1 MTATTRRLAGS
12 VALLAAFAAPAWA
25 RSRTVK
31 VKLGPFPIEA
41 KRDREMCQAFRIR
54 GVAGMEIVSWEA
66 RSRVSQGQSV
76 GSHHLVLYGYQG
88 RDASAFPASAEDN
101 SAGCAGFGP
110 SDFFTGRV
118 FLAGSGGERTCGKN
132 WTCSEASMPGDL
144 AQVIPGSADAPNDAF
159 VVINSHYFNGAPK
172 RGRGLVKVRLKL
184 APLAPGKRIVRQV
197 IHDGASRDIKVAPGA
212 IGPRVAS
219 SWQADGAPN
228 DATEGGANPTGD
240 VCIMT
245 LSTHMHKRG
254 TLFEIDYEQDGVTEE
269 MLRWNDYIHA
279 GTILWPALG
288 RDPDVFKRPRALLRA
303 YTAENGWPRFRYA
316 CTHANGADGRE
327 PKMGCE
333 AEPGITP
340 GLSWTEGLTR
350 GLSPLETHAEPCGKD
365 GVNCGGRACVPANLV
380 FGPLSDDDMC
390 ILVALVYD
398 PIPGA
403 PPERACEITYQ

>member
-1 MTATTRRLAGS
+1 MTAMTRRLACS
-12 VALLAAFAAPAWA
+12 VVVLVAVAAPAGA

-31 VKLGPFPIEA
+31 LKLSGFAIEA
-41 KRDREMCQAFRIR
+41 KRDREVCKAYRIP
-54 GVAGMEIVSWEA
+54 GAAGMEVVSWEA
-66 RSRVSQGQSV
+66 RTRVSQGNTV

-88 RDASAFPASAEDN
+88 RNAAAFPSGMQDN

-118 FLAGSGGERTCGKN
+118 FLAGSGGERACGKG
-132 WTCSEASMPGDL
+132 WTCTEANMPGDL
-144 AQVIPGSADAPNDAF
+144 AQVIPGSADAPKDAI

-172 RGRGLVKVRLKL
+172 RGRGLVKIRLKL
-184 APLAPGKRIVRQV
+184 APLAPGKRVVRQV

-212 IGPRVAS
+212 VGPRVTS

-228 DATEGGANPTGD
+228 DATEGGANPAGD

-254 TLFEIDYEQDGVTEE
+254 TLFEVDYEQNGVIQE
-269 MLRWNDYIHA
+269 MLDWTDYIHA

-288 RDPDVFKRPRALLRA
+288 RDPEIHKRPRGLLRA
-303 YTAENGWPRFRYA
+303 YTAENGWPRFLYA

-327 PKMGCE
+327 VKMGCE
-333 AEPGITP
+333 AAPGVTP
-340 GLSWTEGLTR
+340 GLSWTEGVAR
-350 GLSPLETHAEPCGKD
+350 GLSPLESHAEPCGQD
-365 GVNCGGRACVPANLV
+365 GVNCNGRPCVPANLV

-398 PIPGA
+398 PLPGA
-403 PPERACEITYQ
+403 PPERACEISYQ